1 MSFLKNMNA
10 QCLNVIGLLSDI
22 IGAIILSYGLIISKK
37 EAIKLGVS
45 RISGNTDED
54 NLELPQVKDRLKQS
68 KNALMGLIFLIIG
81 FILQIVANLL
91 PS

>member
-1 MSFLKNMNA
+1 MNA